1 MRTINVGDI
10 IGKSKFNM
18 FFLALFLTL
27 LVTLVID
34 GAEMGLFGT
43 ALPVLIESTG
53 ISSTVFGVI
62 GTFSQYAMMLGG
74 VIFGMMSDRFG
85 RKISLIMCVVF
96 FSLGTGMFGTANT
109 PAEFAIWRM
118 IGGLGMA
125 GVAPICVALLS
136 EYSPAKNR
144 VTLITMVTAG
154 PPMGMVLA
162 PLLGLL
168 FLPSGAWRTMYF
180 LGFVPLILI
189 IFILKF
195 VPEAMDRLVKG
206 DKKVVGNILKK
217 ADPGF
222 VPDPDDEYVT
232 NTSTKPKKAALA
244 TLFKDGMLSN
254 TILLWVVFICIVFAI
269 TTVNTWLPKL
279 MTDQGYPLTSS
290 LLFTFT
296 YALGALPAIAIS
308 GWVTNRLGY
317 KKAIITYLIVTLA
330 LVLLMLVKTNAV
342 ILYVN
347 LFLVGGGFYGSFG
360 LIYAYT
366 ASIYPMTH
374 RGTGV
379 GWAGSIGRFGSSFGP
394 MIGGVLI
401 AANAA
406 MANRFMFL
414 IIACLIAL
422 AAICIVYTKEIADA
436 KQDKRSTV

>member
-1 MRTINVGDI
+1 MRTINVGDV
-10 IGKSKFNM
+10 IGKSKFNV
-18 FFLALFLTL
+18 FFLVLFLTL

-53 ISSTVFGVI
+53 ISATVFGGI
-62 GTFSQYAMMLGG
+62 STFSQYAMMLGG

-85 RKISLIMCVVF
+85 RKISLIMCIVF
-96 FSLGTGMFGTANT
+96 FSIGTGMFGTANT
-109 PAEFAIWRM
+109 PVEFAIWRM

-136 EYSPAKNR
+136 EYSPVKNR

-180 LGFVPLILI
+180 LGFIPLIMIL
-189 IFILKF
+189 FIMKF
-195 VPEAMDRLVKG
+195 VPETMEKLVKG
-206 DKKVVGNILKK
+206 DKRVVGSILSK
-217 ADPGF
+217 ADSGF
-222 VPDPDDEYVT
+222 VPAPDDEYVT
-232 NTSTKPKKAALA
+232 NTSAKPKKAALS
-244 TLFKDGMLSN
+244 TLFKDGLLRN
-254 TILLWVVFICIVFAI
+254 TTLFWIVFICIVFAI

-279 MTDQGYPLTSS
+279 MIDQGYPLSSS
-290 LLFTFT
+290 LWFTFT

-317 KKAIITYLIVTLA
+317 KKAIITYLVVTLV
-330 LVLLMLVKTNAV
+330 LVLLMLVKTNVV
-342 ILYVN
+342 ILYVI
-347 LFLVGGGFYGSFG
+347 LFLTGGGFYGSFG
-360 LIYAYT
+360 LVYAYT
-366 ASIYPMTH
+366 ASTYPMTH

-379 GWAGSIGRFGSSFGP
+379 GWAGSIGRLGSSFGP
-394 MIGGVLI
+394 WIGGRLI
-401 AANAA
+401 DMNAA

-422 AAICIVYTKEIADA
+422 AAICIVYTKEIAEA
-436 KQDKRSTV
+436 KTIN

>member
-1 MRTINVGDI
+1 MRTINVGDV
-10 IGKSKFNM
+10 IGKSKFNI
-18 FFLALFLTL
+18 FFLALFLTFL
-27 LVTLVID
+27 ITLIID

-53 ISSTVFGVI
+53 INTKVFGVI

-96 FSLGTGMFGTANT
+96 FSIGTGMFGTANS
-109 PAEFAIWRM
+109 PVEFAAWRM

-136 EYSPAKNR
+136 EYSPVKNR

-180 LGFVPLILI
+180 LGFIPLVMI
-189 IFILKF
+189 IFIIKF
-195 VPEAMDRLVKG
+195 VPETMDRLVKG
-206 DKKVVGNILKK
+206 DRRVVGNILKK

-222 VPDPDDEYVT
+222 IPAPDDEYVT

-244 TLFKDGMLSN
+244 TLFKDGMLRN
-254 TILLWVVFICIVFAI
+254 TILFWIIFMCITFAI

-279 MTDQGYPLTSS
+279 MTDQGYPLTNS
-290 LLFTFT
+290 LWFTFT

-317 KKAIITYLIVTLA
+317 KKAIITYLIITTA
-330 LVLLMLVKTNAV
+330 LVLMMLVKTNV
-342 ILYVN
+342 IILYMN

-360 LIYAYT
+360 LVYAYT
-366 ASIYPMTH
+366 ASTYPMTH

-394 MIGGVLI
+394 MIGGFLI

-414 IIACLIAL
+414 IIAFLITL
-422 AAICIVYTKEIADA
+422 AAICIVYTKESAESKSA
-436 KQDKRSTV
+436 N